1 MRKIILIAAGL
12 IALCSTV
19 IAATLTP
26 PSLLNPAGSTAG
38 QVIMSSGPSTAPAWG
53 TVSLSGIGGTLPI
66 ANGGTG
72 ATSAGAAR
80 SSLGLGTAAT
90 ANTGTSGA
98 TVPLL
103 NVANTWSG
111 IQSFTATINPSQTAG
126 IAGTTTNNNANAG
139 VVGEYIE
146 SVGTATAL
154 TSGAGANATSISLTA
169 GDWETSGNCS
179 FVPAGTTSLTVA
191 SASISTASLTSPGDP
206 LVAQLSW
213 PSGTVGGRQTL
224 VLPPRRLSL
233 AATTTVYAVTVA
245 NFSVSTATVQCI
257 LRARRAR

>member
-1 MRKIILIAAGL
+1 MRKIILIGAGL

-26 PSLLNPAGSTAG
+26 PSLLNPAGSTTG

-53 TVSLSGIGGTLPI
+53 TISLSGLGGTLPI

-80 SSLGLGTAAT
+80 TSLGLGTAAT

-111 IQSFTATINPSQTAG
+111 IQSFTASINASQTAG

-146 SVGTATAL
+146 SVGSATAL
-154 TSGAGANATSISLTA
+154 TTSTALNAASLSLTA
-169 GDWETSGNCS
+169 GDWEASGNCS
-179 FVPAGTTSLTVA
+179 FLPAATTNMTVVLGA
-191 SASISTASLTSPGDP
+191 ISTVSATSPGDP
-206 LVAQLSW
+206 YQAQLSMTFTT
-213 PSGTVGGRQTL
+213 GNRQTL
-224 VLPPRRLSL
+224 ILPPRRFSL
-233 AATTTVYAVTVA
+233 AATTTIYAVALA
-245 NFSVSTATVQCI
+245 NFTTSTATAQCI